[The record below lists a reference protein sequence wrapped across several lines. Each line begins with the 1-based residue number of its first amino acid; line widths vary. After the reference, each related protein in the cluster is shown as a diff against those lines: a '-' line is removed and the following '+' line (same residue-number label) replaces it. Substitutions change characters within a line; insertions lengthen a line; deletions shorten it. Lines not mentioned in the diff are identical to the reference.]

1 MNKLKK
7 LLLGLPLL
15 GFLLPGCSFHIEK
28 GKDEQ
33 GLEFHL
39 KDNKEYYVSG
49 GTSTNLTEIVVP
61 ETFYGLPVTGI
72 KWPGFQ
78 KQQQMESITLPS
90 TIKHLDNAVFY
101 ECTSLKSIVIPEGV
115 TTISNIA
122 FGKCTSLTSVLIPNS
137 VNNIENGAFSE
148 CTSLECNEYDN
159 GKYLGNPDNPY
170 LAFVKAKDKTIETC
184 KINDKCVLIASNAF
198 SASSLRSIDI
208 PGNVDSIC
216 EYAFFNCSYLS
227 KVDIHDGVTFIG
239 YDAFCSCES
248 LTTISMPD
256 SIACIE
262 SGVFSGCTSLEC
274 NEYDNAK
281 YLGNPDNPYVALY
294 KSKDDAI
301 ETCKI
306 NDNCKLILNH
316 AFCFCEFLT
325 EVEMPSSVR
334 YIGDSAFNYCVKLS
348 AFNYKGTAAEWDA
361 IEKEGYW
368 NFNCPAPVFFNYDGA
383 SA

>member
-7 LLLGLPLL
+7 SILGLPLL
-15 GFLLPGCSFHIEK
+15 VFLLPGCSFHVET

-49 GTSTNLTEIVVP
+49 GTSTDLSNIVVP
-61 ETFYGLPVTGI
+61 ETFDGLPVTGI
-72 KWPGFQ
+72 EWPGFQ
-78 KQQQMESITLPS
+78 GQQMESITLPG

-101 ECTSLKSIVIPEGV
+101 NCASLKSIVIPEGV
-115 TTISNIA
+115 TTISNSA
-122 FGKCTSLTSVLIPNS
+122 FGKCTSLASVLIPNS
-137 VNNIENGAFSE
+137 VNYIELGAFDD

-170 LAFVKAKDKTIETC
+170 LALVKAKGKTIETC
-184 KINDKCVLIASNAF
+184 KINDKCELIASEAF
-198 SASSLRSIDI
+198 SAASSLSSIEI
-208 PGNVDSIC
+208 PGNIDSIG
-216 EYAFFNCSYLS
+216 EYAFWCCTSLG

-239 YDAFCSCES
+239 DSAFSGCKS

-262 SGVFSGCTSLEC
+262 AGAFDYSTSLEC

-281 YLGNPDNPYVALY
+281 YLGNPNNPHAVLFRA
-294 KSKDDAI
+294 KDEAI
-301 ETCKI
+301 ETCRI

-316 AFCFCEFLT
+316 AFYVCGSLT
-325 EVEMPSSVR
+325 EVEMPNGIKF
-334 YIGDSAFNYCVKLS
+334 IGEFAFGFCQNLS
-348 AFNYKGTAAEWDA
+348 AIRFKGTAAEWDA
-361 IEKEGYW
+361 IEKDEYW
-368 NFNCPAPVFFNYDGA
+368 NFHCPASVVFNYGGA

>member
-61 ETFYGLPVTGI
+61 ETFDGLPVTGI

-78 KQQQMESITLPS
+78 KQQMESITLPS

-159 GKYLGNPDNPY
+159 
-170 LAFVKAKDKTIETC
+170 
-184 KINDKCVLIASNAF
+184 
-198 SASSLRSIDI
+198 
-208 PGNVDSIC
+208 
-216 EYAFFNCSYLS
+216 
-227 KVDIHDGVTFIG
+227 
-239 YDAFCSCES
+239 
-248 LTTISMPD
+248 
-256 SIACIE
+256 
-262 SGVFSGCTSLEC
+262 
-274 NEYDNAK
+274 AK

-334 YIGDSAFNYCVKLS
+334 YIGASAFNYCVKLS

-361 IEKEGYW
+361 IEKEEYW
-368 NFNCPAPVFFNYDGA
+368 NFNCSAPVFFNYDGA